1 MKTDIQEQV
10 LNLIPKKR
18 KDAITSKELMN
29 FTGLSFRHLKQIIS
43 ELRIIYPICS
53 RETDGGGYWLAEDER
68 DIKEFIS
75 MISRRRDGYNK
86 TIAIMENHINDEVN

>member
-18 KDAITSKELMN
+18 EDAITSKELMD

-53 RETDGGGYWLAEDER
+53 RETNGGGYWLAEDER

-75 MISRRRDGYNK
+75 MISRRRDGYDK
-86 TIAIMENHINDEVN
+86 TIAIMENHINNEVN

>member
-18 KDAITSKELMN
+18 EDAITSKELMN

-68 DIKEFIS
+68 DVKEFIS

-86 TIAIMENHINDEVN
+86 TIEVMQNHIGEEVG

>member
-1 MKTDIQEQV
+1 MKTDIREQV

-18 KDAITSKELMN
+18 EDAITSKELMN
-29 FTGLSFRHLKQIIS
+29 FTGLPFRHLKKIIS

-86 TIAIMENHINDEVN
+86 TIAIMENHINDEAN

>member
-18 KDAITSKELMN
+18 EDAITSKELMN

-53 RETDGGGYWLAEDER
+53 RETNGGGYWLAEDER

>member
-18 KDAITSKELMN
+18 EDAITSKELIKL
-29 FTGLSFRHLKQIIS
+29 TRLSFRHLKEIIS
-43 ELRIIYPICS
+43 ELRITYPICS
-53 RETDGGGYWLAEDER
+53 KETDGGGYWLAEDEM

-86 TIAIMENHINDEVN
+86 TIAIMQNHINNEVN

>member
-18 KDAITSKELMN
+18 EDAITSKELMS
-29 FTGLSFRHLKQIIS
+29 FTGLSFRHLKEIIS

>member
-1 MKTDIQEQV
+1 MKTDIQERV

-18 KDAITSKELMN
+18 EDAITSKELMN
-29 FTGLSFRHLKQIIS
+29 FTGLSFRQLKQIIS

-53 RETDGGGYWLAEDER
+53 RETNGGGYWLAEDER

-86 TIAIMENHINDEVN
+86 TIAIMENHINNEVN

>member
-1 MKTDIQEQV
+1 MKTDIREQV

-18 KDAITSKELMN
+18 EDAITSKELMN
-29 FTGLSFRHLKQIIS
+29 FTGLSFRYLKEIIS

-75 MISRRRDGYNK
+75 MISHRRDGYNK

>member
-18 KDAITSKELMN
+18 EDAITSKELIN
-29 FTGLSFRHLKQIIS
+29 LTGLPFRHLKEIIS
-43 ELRIIYPICS
+43 ELRITYPICS
-53 RETDGGGYWLAEDER
+53 KETDGGGYWLAEDER

>member
-18 KDAITSKELMN
+18 EDAITSKELMS
-29 FTGLSFRHLKQIIS
+29 FTGLSFRQLKEIIS

-86 TIAIMENHINDEVN
+86 TIAIMENHINDEAN

>member
-1 MKTDIQEQV
+1 MKTDMQEQV

-18 KDAITSKELMN
+18 EDAITSKELMD

-53 RETDGGGYWLAEDER
+53 RETNGGGYWLAEDER

-75 MISRRRDGYNK
+75 MISRRRDGYDK
-86 TIAIMENHINDEVN
+86 TIAIMENHINNEVN

>member
-18 KDAITSKELMN
+18 EDAITSKELMN
-29 FTGLSFRHLKQIIS
+29 FTGLSFRELKKIIS
-43 ELRIIYPICS
+43 ELRIVYPICS

-86 TIAIMENHINDEVN
+86 TIEVMQNHIGEEVG

>member
-1 MKTDIQEQV
+1 MKTDMQEQV

-18 KDAITSKELMN
+18 EDAITSKELMD

-75 MISRRRDGYNK
+75 MISRRRDGYDK
-86 TIAIMENHINDEVN
+86 TIAIMENHINNEVN

>member
-18 KDAITSKELMN
+18 EDAITSKELMN
-29 FTGLSFRHLKQIIS
+29 FTGLSFRHLKEIIS

-53 RETDGGGYWLAEDER
+53 KETDGGGYWLAEDER

>member
-1 MKTDIQEQV
+1 MKIDIQEQV

-18 KDAITSKELMN
+18 EDAITSKELMN
-29 FTGLSFRHLKQIIS
+29 FTGLSFRHLKEIIS

-53 RETDGGGYWLAEDER
+53 RETNGGGYWLAEDER

-86 TIAIMENHINDEVN
+86 IIAIMENHINNEVN

>member
-18 KDAITSKELMN
+18 EDAITSKELMN

-43 ELRIIYPICS
+43 ELRIIYPVCS

-75 MISRRRDGYNK
+75 MISRRRDGYDK
-86 TIAIMENHINDEVN
+86 TIAIMENHINNEVN

>member
-18 KDAITSKELMN
+18 EDAITSKELMN
-29 FTGLSFRHLKQIIS
+29 FTGLPFRHLKEIIS

-53 RETDGGGYWLAEDER
+53 RETHGGGYWLAEDER
-68 DIKEFIS
+68 DITAFIS
-75 MISRRRDGYNK
+75 MISHRRDGYNK

>member
-18 KDAITSKELMN
+18 EDAITSKELMN

>member
-1 MKTDIQEQV
+1 MKTDMQEQV

-18 KDAITSKELMN
+18 EDAITSKELMD

-53 RETDGGGYWLAEDER
+53 RETNGGGYWLAEDER

-86 TIAIMENHINDEVN
+86 TIAIMENHINNEVN

>member
-18 KDAITSKELMN
+18 EDAITSKELMN

-53 RETDGGGYWLAEDER
+53 RETNGGGYWLAEDER

-86 TIAIMENHINDEVN
+86 TIAIMENHINNGVN

>member
-18 KDAITSKELMN
+18 EDAITSKKLMN
-29 FTGLSFRHLKQIIS
+29 FTGLSFRHLKQIIF
-43 ELRIIYPICS
+43 ELRMTYPICS
-53 RETDGGGYWLAEDER
+53 KETDGGGYWLAEDER
-68 DIKEFIS
+68 DIKEFIL

-86 TIAIMENHINDEVN
+86 TIAIMENHINNEVN

>member
-18 KDAITSKELMN
+18 EDAITSKELMN
-29 FTGLSFRHLKQIIS
+29 FTGLSFRHLKEIIS

>member
-18 KDAITSKELMN
+18 ENAITSKELMN
-29 FTGLSFRHLKQIIS
+29 FTRLSFRHLKQIIS
-43 ELRIIYPICS
+43 ELRIVYPICS

-86 TIAIMENHINDEVN
+86 TIEVMQNHIGEEVG

>member
-18 KDAITSKELMN
+18 EDAITSKELMS
-29 FTGLSFRHLKQIIS
+29 FTGLSFRQLKEIIS

>member
-18 KDAITSKELMN
+18 EDAITSKELMN

-75 MISRRRDGYNK
+75 MISRRRDGYNE
-86 TIAIMENHINDEVN
+86 TIAIMENHINNGVN

>member
-18 KDAITSKELMN
+18 EDAITSKELMN
-29 FTGLSFRHLKQIIS
+29 FVGLSFRELKKIIS
-43 ELRIIYPICS
+43 ELRITYPICS
-53 RETDGGGYWLAEDER
+53 KETDGGGYWLAEDER